1 MTLIEPIDLA
11 ALPAP
16 ADLGPVHFIAVG
28 GSGMSGIAQAFADL
42 GVPVSGSDRTDSA
55 TLRGLRGIRTHVGH
69 VAAQLGDARTVVVS
83 TAIRDDNPE
92 LVEARR
98 RGLRVLHRSAAL
110 GALMRGRPSIAVG
123 GTHGKTTTSAMIVAG
138 LLGAGVRPGY
148 VTGAP
153 LAATGVSAD
162 LGDPGAPFV
171 AEADESDASFLQLPR
186 DIAVVTNVEADHL
199 DNWGDPAA
207 YVAGFDAFAAPARV
221 LIASADDPGA
231 AALAGR
237 ARAAGGPRVIGYGDA
252 PGAEFATV
260 GLELAVPGPHNR
272 ANATA
277 AAAVL
282 GELGLGDRLA
292 GLETFSGTARRFQS
306 AGEAGGIRVVDDYAH
321 HPTEVTAVLTA
332 ARDVVSAAGSGR
344 LVAVFQPHLYS
355 RTRIFAAEFG
365 AALSLADEV
374 VVLDVYGARERPEPG
389 VDGGLVARLVTAPV
403 RHVPDLDAALAAVLD
418 LVRPGDVVFTLG
430 AGDVTTLGPR
440 ILDALAG
447 RGDRP

>member
-11 ALPAP
+11 ALPSP

-69 VAAQLGDARTVVVS
+69 DAAQLGDARTVVVS

-221 LIASADDPGA
+221 LIAGADDPGA

-260 GLELAVPGPHNR
+260 RLELAVPGAHNR

-292 GLETFSGTARRFQS
+292 GLEAFSGTARRFQS

-321 HPTEVTAVLTA
+321 HPTEVAATLAA
-332 ARDVVSAAGSGR
+332 ARETGPRKVI
-344 LVAVFQPHLYS
+344 AVFQPHLYS
-355 RTRIFAAEFG
+355 RTRDQAAGFAEALAG
-365 AALSLADEV
+365 ADH
-374 VVLDVYGARERPEPG
+374 VLLLDIYPAREEPIPG
-389 VDGGLVARLVTAPV
+389 VTSALIGERLPGSELVSR
-403 RHVPDLDAALAAVLD
+403 AAVAARIRELAGPGD
-418 LVRPGDVVFTLG
+418 LVLTLG
-430 AGDVTTLGPR
+430 AGDVTE
-440 ILDALAG
+440 LAAPIVAEL
-447 RGDRP
+447 RR